1 MDSGT
6 LSTQQADAAS
16 VTPVAVPPEAETA
29 KERLRAALQGVGFEV
44 ERDFEHCRADVT
56 TSGMG
61 NVTIGRLSLTTA
73 NRLSA
78 VLEALALAARPGQ
91 PSDRADRGLPE
102 EEEVEPIHLPY
113 NPADAEHELAGR
125 QPGEGEGACGA

>member
-6 LSTQQADAAS
+6 SFMQQADAAP
-16 VTPVAVPPEAETA
+16 VAPVAVPPEAEAA
-29 KERLRAALQGVGFEV
+29 KERLRSALEGAGFEV

-78 VLEALALAARPGQ
+78 VLEAFALAARPGH
-91 PSDRADRGLPE
+91 STGRADRALLDD
-102 EEEVEPIHLPY
+102 EEVELSHLPY
-113 NPADAEHELAGR
+113 DPADDEHELAGR
-125 QPGEGEGACGA
+125 QPGEGEGPCEA